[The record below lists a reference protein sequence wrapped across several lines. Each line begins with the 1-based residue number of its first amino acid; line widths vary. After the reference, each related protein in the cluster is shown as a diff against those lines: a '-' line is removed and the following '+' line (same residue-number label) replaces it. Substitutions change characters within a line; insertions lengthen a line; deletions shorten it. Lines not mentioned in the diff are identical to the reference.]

1 MNLTY
6 EQALKKLENIIN
18 KLNEGS
24 IPLDESISLYEE
36 GIKLSEFCMK
46 KLDDAKQKIINLNE
60 AQNNDWY

>member
-60 AQNNDWY
+60 AQNND

>member
-6 EQALKKLENIIN
+6 EQALKKLEDIIN

-24 IPLDESISLYEE
+24 IPLDESIALYEE

-46 KLDDAKQKIINLNE
+46 KLDNAKQKIIILNE
-60 AQNNDWY
+60 AQSND

>member
-6 EQALKKLENIIN
+6 EQALKKLEDIIN

-24 IPLDESISLYEE
+24 IPLDESIILYEE

-46 KLDDAKQKIINLNE
+46 KLDSAKQKIINLNE
-60 AQNNDWY
+60 AQNDV

>member
-6 EQALKKLENIIN
+6 EQALKKIEDIIN

-46 KLDDAKQKIINLNE
+46 KLDNAKQKIMNLNE
-60 AQNNDWY
+60 AQSND

>member
-6 EQALKKLENIIN
+6 EQALKKLEDIIN

-24 IPLDESISLYEE
+24 IPLDESITLYEE

-46 KLDDAKQKIINLNE
+46 KLDSAKQKIISLNE
-60 AQNNDWY
+60 AQNDD

>member
-6 EQALKKLENIIN
+6 EQALKKLEDIIN

-24 IPLDESISLYEE
+24 IPLDESITLYKE

-46 KLDDAKQKIINLNE
+46 KLDSAKQKIINLNE
-60 AQNNDWY
+60 AQNDV

>member
-6 EQALKKLENIIN
+6 EQAIKKLEDIIN

-24 IPLDESISLYEE
+24 IPLDDSITLYEE

-46 KLDDAKQKIINLNE
+46 TI
-60 AQNNDWY
+60 

>member
-6 EQALKKLENIIN
+6 EQALKKLEDIIN

-36 GIKLSEFCMK
+36 GIKLSEFCIK
-46 KLDDAKQKIINLNE
+46 KLDNAKQKIIKLNE
-60 AQNNDWY
+60 AQNND

>member
-6 EQALKKLENIIN
+6 EQAIKKLEDIVN

-24 IPLDESISLYEE
+24 IPLDESIALYEE

-46 KLDDAKQKIINLNE
+46 RLNSAKQRIINLNE
-60 AQNNDWY
+60 EQNDD

>member
-6 EQALKKLENIIN
+6 EQALKKLEDIIN

-46 KLDDAKQKIINLNE
+46 KLDNAKQKIMSV
-60 AQNNDWY
+60 Y

>member
-6 EQALKKLENIIN
+6 EHAIKKLEDIVN

-24 IPLDESISLYEE
+24 IPLDESIALYEE

-46 KLDDAKQKIINLNE
+46 KLNSAKQRIINLNE
-60 AQNNDWY
+60 EQNDD

>member
-6 EQALKKLENIIN
+6 EQALKKLEDIIN

-46 KLDDAKQKIINLNE
+46 KLDNAKQKIIMLNE
-60 AQNNDWY
+60 AQNND

>member
-6 EQALKKLENIIN
+6 EQAIKKLEDIIN

-24 IPLDESISLYEE
+24 IPLDDSITLYEE

-46 KLDDAKQKIINLNE
+46 KLESAKHKIINLNE
-60 AQNNDWY
+60 AQDNDWY

>member
-6 EQALKKLENIIN
+6 EQAIKKLEDIIN

-24 IPLDESISLYEE
+24 IPLDDSITLYEE

-46 KLDDAKQKIINLNE
+46 KLDSAKQKIINLNE
-60 AQNNDWY
+60 AQDND